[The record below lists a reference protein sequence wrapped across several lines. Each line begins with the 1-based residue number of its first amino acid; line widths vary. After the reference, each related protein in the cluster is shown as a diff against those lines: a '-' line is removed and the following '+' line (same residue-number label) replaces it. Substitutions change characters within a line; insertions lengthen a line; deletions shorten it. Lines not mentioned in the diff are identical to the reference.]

1 LRREKM
7 AGTNDSAWDDSFK
20 PDPPEKVKTFQVTVL
35 FVYHILLAVFLAYAI
50 YNVWPP
56 QPWPGDTAEARADA
70 RAEAKAEAAKAE
82 QVRAGS
88 QPVSPPNQNSSNQPG
103 AATTNA
109 NSRNLANANSG
120 TNSNSASSAA
130 PNSNASTSAAAR
142 NVNPT
147 EPAASQPAAN
157 SAEPSTSVY
166 GGERPPPFWLFGQ
179 KFQPTLEVRLL
190 LLVLLAGAI
199 GSYVHASSSF
209 VDYLGNRTLISSWV
223 WWYLLRPFIGMM
235 LALIFYFVFR
245 GGFITAGVNQGGEA
259 AASFINP
266 FGIAALA
273 GLVGMFSKVAADK
286 LNEVFLT
293 LFAPKAG
300 QGDAKRGDKLI
311 ASIAPGVSAI
321 SPNAGPSTGGTIVT
335 ITGTDFLDG
344 SAVTFGGSAAS
355 AILFKDPTKLTA
367 TTPAH
372 AAGIVDVEVINP
384 NKLKSVLTGAFTYA
398 DAPGSEKTDGAV
410 AQPVGGDNVETIDG
424 CDVDIVDET
433 PDEDLPITE
442 GGVG

>member
-1 LRREKM
+1 M
-7 AGTNDSAWDDSFK
+7 AGADDSAEDDVFR
-20 PDPPEKVKTFQVTVL
+20 PDPPEKVKTYQVTLL
-35 FVYHILLAVFLAYAI
+35 FTYHVLLAIFLAYAI

-56 QPWPGDTAEARADA
+56 QPWPGDTAEVK
-70 RAEAKAEAAKAE
+70 AEAKAEAKAE
-82 QVRAGS
+82 VRAE
-88 QPVSPPNQNSSNQPG
+88 QARAAAQTVTPPNQNSSNPG
-103 AATTNA
+103 SPTLANA
-109 NSRNLANANSG
+109 NSRNTSNSNVATNTNTALATASNTNAPASAPARNANVAEAAGSP
-120 TNSNSASSAA
+120 TALNTAKPSAA
-130 PNSNASTSAAAR
+130 
-142 NVNPT
+142 
-147 EPAASQPAAN
+147 
-157 SAEPSTSVY
+157 VY

-199 GSYVHASSSF
+199 GSYVHASSSL

-235 LALIFYFVFR
+235 LALLFYFVFR

-300 QGDAKRGDKLI
+300 QGDAKRADKLI
-311 ASIAPGVSAI
+311 ASIAPGVSAV
-321 SPNAGPSTGGTIVT
+321 SPNSGPSTGGTPVT
-335 ITGTDFLDG
+335 ISGTDFLDG

-355 AILFKDPTKLTA
+355 AVIFKDPTMLTA

-372 AAGIVDVEVINP
+372 APGTVDVEVINP
-384 NKLKSVLTGAFTYA
+384 NKLKSLLSGGFTFVDGAGA
-398 DAPGSEKTDGAV
+398 EGGSEITAGA
-410 AQPVGGDNVETIDG
+410 AIGENVETIDG

-442 GGVG
+442 GGVA

>member
-1 LRREKM
+1 M
-7 AGTNDSAWDDSFK
+7 AIDNTGLHDDSTFK
-20 PDPPEKVKTFQVTVL
+20 PDPPQKVSFYQVAIL
-35 FVYHILLAVFLAYAI
+35 FTYHILLAVFLAYAI

-56 QPWPGDTAEARADA
+56 QPWPGDSPQAK
-70 RAEAKAEAAKAE
+70 AEAKAEEQAEARKAAA
-82 QVRAGS
+82 QTNSGA
-88 QPVSPPNQNSSNQPG
+88 QNQNASAAAPG
-103 AATTNA
+103 GTNI
-109 NSRNLANANSG
+109 NSGAANANLAAN
-120 TNSNSASSAA
+120 TNAAA
-130 PNSNASTSAAAR
+130 PANQNTNTAAAGSAT
-142 NVNPT
+142 NVN
-147 EPAASQPAAN
+147 AAVTPKPESAAN
-157 SAEPSTSVY
+157 SAEPSTAVY

-199 GSYVHASSSF
+199 GSYIHASSSF

-235 LALIFYFVFR
+235 LALLFYFVFR

-266 FGIAALA
+266 FGIAAMA

-311 ASIAPGVSAI
+311 ASIAPGVNAI
-321 SPNAGPSTGGTIVT
+321 APNVGPAAGGTPVT

-344 SAVTFGGSAAS
+344 TGVNFGGVAAS
-355 AILFKDPTKLTA
+355 RVDFGDATRLTA
-367 TTPAH
+367 TTPPH
-372 AAGIVDVEVINP
+372 APGIVDVEVTNP
-384 NKLKSVLTGAFTYA
+384 NKLKADLKGGFTYLPDA
-398 DAPGSEKTDGAV
+398 GGAGGEGAAGGGAPGGGAGGGTLGGAAGEAGADGSEG
-410 AQPVGGDNVETIDG
+410 E
-424 CDVDIVDET
+424 
-433 PDEDLPITE
+433 
-442 GGVG
+442 

>member
-1 LRREKM
+1 MPDNNGSR
-7 AGTNDSAWDDSFK
+7 DDSTFK
-20 PDPPEKVKTFQVTVL
+20 PDPPQKVNFYQVALL
-35 FVYHILLAVFLAYAI
+35 FVYHILLAVFLGYAI

-56 QPWPGDTAEARADA
+56 QPWPGDSPQA
-70 RAEAKAEAAKAE
+70 RAEAKAEQQAEAKKAAA
-82 QVRAGS
+82 QNTPGT
-88 QPVSPPNQNSSNQPG
+88 QNQNAAAPGSANTNARSAANANLATNTNAAAPANQNTSAASAG
-103 AATTNA
+103 TAANANTAATT
-109 NSRNLANANSG
+109 SG
-120 TNSNSASSAA
+120 
-130 PNSNASTSAAAR
+130 
-142 NVNPT
+142 
-147 EPAASQPAAN
+147 QPAAEA
-157 SAEPSTSVY
+157 AEPSTAVY
-166 GGERPPPFWLFGQ
+166 GGERPPPFWLFGV

-199 GSYVHASSSF
+199 GSYIHASSSF

-235 LALIFYFVFR
+235 LALLFYFVFR

-311 ASIAPGVSAI
+311 ASIAPVVSAI
-321 SPNAGPSTGGTIVT
+321 APNVGPATGGTPVT
-335 ITGTDFLDG
+335 ITGSDFLDG
-344 SAVTFGGSAAS
+344 AAVNFGTVAAPS
-355 AILFKDPTKLTA
+355 VLFKDSTRLSV
-367 TTPAH
+367 TTPAN

-384 NKLKSVLTGAFTYA
+384 NKLKAALKGGFTYLADVGGTIAAGPGGASGDTAAVTGA
-398 DAPGSEKTDGAV
+398 
-410 AQPVGGDNVETIDG
+410 
-424 CDVDIVDET
+424 VDELDGHDADLKADT
-433 PDEDLPITE
+433 PDEHLPITE
-442 GGVG
+442 GGVE

>member
-1 LRREKM
+1 M
-7 AGTNDSAWDDSFK
+7 AEANNSEQGDTTFK
-20 PDPPEKVKTFQVTVL
+20 PDPPEKVKFYQVLLL
-35 FVYHILLAVFLAYAI
+35 FTYHILLAVFLAYCI

-56 QPWPGDTAEARADA
+56 QPWPGDSPEA
-70 RAEAKAEAAKAE
+70 RAEAKAEAKVEVAKTEQAKAAA
-82 QVRAGS
+82 QSSS
-88 QPVSPPNQNSSNQPG
+88 QPNQNTPG
-103 AATTNA
+103 QAGPAATNA
-109 NSRNLANANSG
+109 NSRNVANTNTATNANTASATG
-120 TNSNSASSAA
+120 SNTN
-130 PNSNASTSAAAR
+130 AAATAG
-142 NVNPT
+142 NVNAA
-147 EPAASQPAAN
+147 EPAGSK
-157 SAEPSTSVY
+157 SAGNTAESSTSVY
-166 GGERPPPFWLFGQ
+166 GGERPPPFWLFGK

-235 LALIFYFVFR
+235 LALLFYFVFR

-266 FGIAALA
+266 FGIAAMA

-311 ASIAPGVSAI
+311 ASIAPVAAAI
-321 SPNAGPSTGGTIVT
+321 SPNAGPSTGGTSVT
-335 ITGTDFLDG
+335 ITGTGFLEG
-344 SAVTFGGSAAS
+344 AGVTFGGAA
-355 AILFKDPTKLTA
+355 AAAVVFKDPTKLTA

-372 AAGIVDVEVINP
+372 APGLVDVEVTNP
-384 NKLKSVLTGAFTYA
+384 NKVKSVLTGGFTFLPGQ
-398 DAPGSEKTDGAV
+398 APEGAASETV
-410 AQPVGGDNVETIDG
+410 AENIGGGGVDEIDG

-442 GGVG
+442 GGVA